1 MFHHNLED
9 FSQRLILGEH
19 HFIKST
25 SIFKR
30 AMLTGYLSILVIG
43 ICLLYTSFDIYLG
56 NIISSLYY
64 LTLINFAV
72 ISFFL
77 NRIGKY
83 EFAKLLLL
91 SSTLLIMVL
100 FSARESIY
108 GGNFFNLFPLT
119 VAAFALFDFKSIHK
133 GIIFTIVS
141 AGLFLAV
148 FLYNNP
154 TAKAY
159 FDIQNILHSNFLVHF
174 FISFTATV
182 MIIVFLIKLNHS
194 IESSLI
200 QKDKNLIKTAKKLK
214 VSQQRFE
221 LAISGSNAGI
231 YDWDIKNN
239 VIYHSPM
246 WKKLL
251 EYENDHLDNFSI
263 ESFYEIVH
271 QDDTKRIKSAIES
284 HLLNNSNYAVEL
296 RLRTKNGEYQWFSDS
311 GQAVWDENGNP
322 VRMVGSIIK
331 IHEKKVAEERIKKQ
345 NRMLEKT
352 NLELDNFVYSASHD
366 IRSPLTSI
374 LGLINI
380 AKDAKD
386 KTEINECLELMQSRV
401 NRLDDFIEDILDF
414 SKNIRL
420 EKKLREINLY
430 YFVEEILL
438 NHDFGDQ
445 MKNIDIRLA
454 LARDFDVISDPLRL
468 KVVLKNIFSNAVRF
482 SKVRREV
489 AWLRISALRVEEN
502 FQLIIEDNGEG
513 IRKDLQ
519 EKIFDMFY
527 RASENSKGSG
537 LGLYIVKEMVEKM
550 GGTIKVSSEWGKGS
564 QFIIDLPDY
573 NYAQDMPKPTKK
585 LPIREVKTRH

>member
-9 FSQRLILGEH
+9 FSQRLILGEQH
-19 HFIKST
+19 YISST

-30 AMLTGYLSILVIG
+30 AMLTGYLSLLVIA
-43 ICLLYTSFDIYLG
+43 ICLLYTFHDIYSG
-56 NIISSLYY
+56 NLLSSLYY
-64 LTLINFAV
+64 LTLINFSV

-83 EFAKLLLL
+83 EFAKVLLLT
-91 SSTLLIMVL
+91 STLLIMIL
-100 FSARESIY
+100 FSSRESIY
-108 GGNFFNLFPLT
+108 SGNFFNLFPLT
-119 VAAFALFDFKSIHK
+119 VAAFALFDYRAIHK
-133 GIIFTIVS
+133 GIIFTIV
-141 AGLFLAV
+141 AIALFLSV
-148 FLYNNP
+148 FIYNVLIAN
-154 TAKAY
+154 AD
-159 FDIQNILHSNFLVHF
+159 FDYQNILLSNFLMHF
-174 FISFTATV
+174 LISVTATV
-182 MIIVFLIKLNHS
+182 LIIVFLIRLNQS
-194 IESSLI
+194 IESTLI

-214 VSQQRFE
+214 NSQQRFE
-221 LAISGSNAGI
+221 LALSGSNAGI

-251 EYENDHLDNFSI
+251 GYNDKELRNFSI
-263 ESFYEIVH
+263 ESLYELVH
-271 QDDTKRIKSAIES
+271 PEDVPTIKDAMEK
-284 HLLNNSNYAVEL
+284 HLLNNSNYSVEL
-296 RLRTKNGEYQWFSDS
+296 RLRTKKGEFQWFSDS
-311 GQAVWDENGNP
+311 GQAVWDKEGNP

-331 IHEKKVAEERIKKQ
+331 IHEKKVAEERIIKQ

-374 LGLINI
+374 LGLISI
-380 AKDAKD
+380 AKNTED
-386 KTEINECLELMQSRV
+386 KKEINECLKLMQSRV

-420 EKKLREINLY
+420 DKKLSEINMY
-430 YFVEEILL
+430 YFIEELLL

-445 MKNIDIRLA
+445 IKNLDIRLS
-454 LARDFDVISDPLRL
+454 LAKDFDVISDPLRL
-468 KVVLKNIFSNAVRF
+468 KVILKNIFSNAVRF

-489 AWLRISALRVEEN
+489 AWLRISALRVDGN

-550 GGTIKVSSEWGKGS
+550 NGKISVSSEWGKGS
-564 QFIIDLPDY
+564 QFIIELPDY
-573 NYAQDMPKPTKK
+573 NFSQTTRPASPNVTVNQ
-585 LPIREVKTRH
+585 LKTRR